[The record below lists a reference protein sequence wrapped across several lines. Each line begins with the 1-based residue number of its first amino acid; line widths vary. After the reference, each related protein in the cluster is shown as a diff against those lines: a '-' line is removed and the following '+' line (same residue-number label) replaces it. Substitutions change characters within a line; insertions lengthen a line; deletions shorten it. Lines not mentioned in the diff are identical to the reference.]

1 MNPDISELSKVLE
14 TVNGKISTLVE
25 ALSVA
30 FNAHALIEAVLF
42 GDRYYKDSSGK
53 TRRVPG
59 RKPLLHKGKKFR
71 G

>member
-1 MNPDISELSKVLE
+1 MNPDINELSKVLD
-14 TVNGKISTLVE
+14 TLNGNLSTFVE
-25 ALSVA
+25 ALSKA

-53 TRRVPG
+53 ARRVPG
-59 RKPLLHKGKKFR
+59 RKPLLHKGKKYR